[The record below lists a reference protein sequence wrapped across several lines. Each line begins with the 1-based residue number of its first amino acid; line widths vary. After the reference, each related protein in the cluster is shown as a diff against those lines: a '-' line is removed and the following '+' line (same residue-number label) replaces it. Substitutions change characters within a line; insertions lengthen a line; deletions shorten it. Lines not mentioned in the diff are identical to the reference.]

1 MGIFE
6 SIIFFLVILSVF
18 KVCEKKVL
26 TVIVINST
34 NIKKIILFYKNDCRL
49 RLKFFINTQI
59 MIMIYLLED
68 DDDKLIAL
76 SYSFIKVWRRFLLNS
91 FLSDWVQAI
100 KDTKTNEVNNNDIL
114 KDVLIMDLPL
124 HSLFVFITNKSIS
137 LGTIEYKIISHVN
150 MI

>member
-1 MGIFE
+1 
-6 SIIFFLVILSVF
+6 
-18 KVCEKKVL
+18 
-26 TVIVINST
+26 
-34 NIKKIILFYKNDCRL
+34 
-49 RLKFFINTQI
+49 
-59 MIMIYLLED
+59 
-68 DDDKLIAL
+68 
-76 SYSFIKVWRRFLLNS
+76 
-91 FLSDWVQAI
+91 VQAI